1 MSFPWR
7 AIAGSEGPAGT
18 IPVVSE
24 TPDRR
29 SSMLVEGRR
38 LILDQ
43 GFTGTSVDAICEAAG
58 VTKGSFFHYF
68 PSKDEFASQVL
79 EYTWQPVMDFHE
91 SGVVEGDGRR
101 RLTDHIRFMARWI
114 AEEGRLMPM
123 IAQEV
128 GSANPRIRDQ
138 IRGYFE
144 TWMSLLEELLR
155 GAVSERNRNVEV
167 DALKE
172 FIIATTEGIPVAVSQ
187 FGQQALDNVTQRL
200 VASVEHELG

>member
-1 MSFPWR
+1 
-7 AIAGSEGPAGT
+7 
-18 IPVVSE
+18 
-24 TPDRR
+24 
-29 SSMLVEGRR
+29 MLVEGRR

-68 PSKDEFASQVL
+68 RSKDEFAAQVL
-79 EYTWQPVMDFHE
+79 EYTWQPVTE
-91 SGVVEGDGRR
+91 ANEPAVVEGDVRR
-101 RLTDHIRFMARWI
+101 HLTAHIRFMARWI

-128 GSANPRIRDQ
+128 GSANPQIRDQ

-155 GAVSERNRNVEV
+155 GSVSERNPNVDV

-172 FIIATTEGIPVAVSQ
+172 FIIAATEGIPVAVSQ
-187 FGQQALDNVTQRL
+187 FGQQALANVTERV
-200 VASVEHELG
+200 VAAVEHELG